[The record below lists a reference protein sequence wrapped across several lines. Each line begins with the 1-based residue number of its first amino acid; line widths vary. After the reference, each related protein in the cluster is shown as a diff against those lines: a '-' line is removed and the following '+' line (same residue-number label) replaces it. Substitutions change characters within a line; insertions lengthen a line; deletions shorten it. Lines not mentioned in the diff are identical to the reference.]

1 MALQAMKGAVLM
13 SHFTV
18 VAGKPGGGKSRR
30 IIELLR
36 SAGTRA
42 VLLDGDHNP
51 SQIRQLTWET
61 RADIRYTPNRSELL
75 KQVESISLDTP
86 VHVFIDVPF
95 LTPDDY
101 RELHAMASEKMPVTV
116 TLQLGDTSPA
126 DQLFETWSGGS
137 FNLVRV

>member
-1 MALQAMKGAVLM
+1 M

-18 VAGKPGGGKSRR
+18 VAGKPGGGKSKR
-30 IIELLR
+30 IMELVR
-36 SAGTRA
+36 SADSRA

-75 KQVESISLDTP
+75 SQVESLSQETP

-101 RELHAMASEKMPVTV
+101 RDLREKASENMPVTV
-116 TLQLGDTSPA
+116 TLQMGETSPA
-126 DQLFETWSGGS
+126 DQLLKTWSVGS
-137 FNLVRV
+137 FELVRV